1 MAIAATVLST
11 DGRGWWCPAGDLSP
25 WSWNIWSQHNSQH
38 IIDPYSFTHML
49 HGVLGFW
56 VIGLVFQRLPLA
68 WRLFLAVIIESSW
81 EVAENST
88 FVIERYRAATISLSY
103 FGDSIVNSIS
113 DIIFCS
119 SGFLI
124 AYKLKFWRS
133 VALFAATEVI
143 LIWWVHDSLL
153 INIIMLI
160 HPIEAIKI
168 WQMNL

>member
-1 MAIAATVLST
+1 MAEVNEIVSSHIPRIVALHNREGAALVSS
-11 DGRGWWCPAGDLSP
+11 ASSP
-25 WSWNIWSQHNSQH
+25 SQTPQQAQQ
-38 IIDPYSFTHML
+38 
-49 HGVLGFW
+49 
-56 VIGLVFQRLPLA
+56 QRADNP
-68 WRLFLAVIIESSW
+68 
-81 EVAENST
+81 
-88 FVIERYRAATISLSY
+88 